1 MILKVVDVLLLAAV
15 VAIFYK
21 NPPGLVFNLT
31 LSFLLFGVQQEILHQ
46 ARADFLDF
54 VTHCGKNVDFV
65 LTDEV
70 NGREGEVK
78 MEGVSFPVLY
88 IGDEKLNK
96 QETYKVDL
104 FVLYDKR
111 GEPED
116 IYCNLSEI

>member
-1 MILKVVDVLLLAAV
+1 MILKVVDVMLFVAV
-15 VAIFYK
+15 GAIFYK
-21 NPPGLVFNLT
+21 NPPELVFNIT
-31 LSFLLFGVQQEILHQ
+31 LLMLVIGVQQEILHQ

-54 VTHCGKNVDFV
+54 VTHYGKNVDFF
-65 LTDEV
+65 LTDKE
-70 NGREGEVK
+70 NGREGEAK
-78 MEGVSFPVLY
+78 MKGVSFPVLY

-116 IYCNLSEI
+116 VYCNLS